1 MKNIKNSVLV
11 FAGSGGLGLKICK
24 KFLSKNFKV
33 YFTSQ
38 KKSKINDTLNLL
50 KTDELDKAVKG
61 LYCDASKEKD
71 INKVIK
77 FFFRQNSQKRIIINC
92 IGSFDYDGINSIN
105 SEKLSKTF
113 IINTIPT
120 ILISKYISLYKLRN
134 EKIKIYSIGSSSSYD
149 GFDKTIAY
157 CSSKHAL
164 LGAIRSLNKEL
175 IKKKI
180 FNINVNPGSIKTKM
194 GRKVRNQKFSKFISP
209 ENIANFIY
217 DISKLEEPAFIE
229 DVFLKRLII

>member
-1 MKNIKNSVLV
+1 
-11 FAGSGGLGLKICK
+11 
-24 KFLSKNFKV
+24 
-33 YFTSQ
+33 
-38 KKSKINDTLNLL
+38 LL

-77 FFFRQNSQKRIIINC
+77 FFFRQNSKKRIIINC